1 MSPQSVLPIDALSLA
16 VALCPNAESVR
27 IRYDCSTHHD
37 SIEALTSL
45 HKLKELSIVCV
56 TSGERCLLDFT
67 DIVPILEVHGEA
79 QLKYLE
85 LKVRSLDVKVK

>member
-16 VALCPNAESVR
+16 IALCPQAESVR

-37 SIEALTSL
+37 SIEAVTSL
-45 HKLKELSIVCV
+45 VKLKELSIVCV
-56 TSGERCLLDFT
+56 TSGERCLLDFS
-67 DIVPILEVHGEA
+67 DIAPILEVHGGN

-85 LKVRSLDVKVK
+85 LKVRTV